1 MKPFFLNTL
10 LCSEDKIGHNSLA
23 LLYRD
28 SLRCLNNCCLQF
40 RSTSKCVP
48 NELIFQKSPE
58 MKVKRTEIWTVWTP
72 GMNCT
77 SADDSLVKVPPDPV
91 QRDAWNMDTRPILLK
106 PLGLTI
112 DLTKFLSKR
121 SPKPRQYS
129 KIAIAVDSDC
139 FSGVAFEEIRTNDA
153 AHAHRRPGSDLLVKK
168 KPSAKTFR
176 WCLANT
182 NKYWRFYLSRH
193 LFRL

>member
-58 MKVKRTEIWTVWTP
+58 MKVKWTEIWTVWTP

-77 SADDSLVKVPPDPV
+77 SVDDSLAKVPPDPV
-91 QRDAWNMDTRPILLK
+91 QRNA
-106 PLGLTI
+106 
-112 DLTKFLSKR
+112 
-121 SPKPRQYS
+121 
-129 KIAIAVDSDC
+129 
-139 FSGVAFEEIRTNDA
+139 
-153 AHAHRRPGSDLLVKK
+153 
-168 KPSAKTFR
+168 
-176 WCLANT
+176 
-182 NKYWRFYLSRH
+182 
-193 LFRL
+193 